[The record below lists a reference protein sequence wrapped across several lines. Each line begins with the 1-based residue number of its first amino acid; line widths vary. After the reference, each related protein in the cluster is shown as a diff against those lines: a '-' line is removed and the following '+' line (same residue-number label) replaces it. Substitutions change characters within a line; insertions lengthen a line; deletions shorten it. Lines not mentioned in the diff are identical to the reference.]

1 MTPNGVTA
9 GDWERDERTVAW
21 VYGGMLTGAAVVVA
35 SAKIATEPWQVTL
48 YTVVAAVV
56 LWLAHAYAAFVGHG
70 GRFDGGR
77 LGARL
82 RHAFAVESTILAAG
96 VPTIAATAVAAI
108 LGAGVSETGYVGAGA
123 AVATMVV
130 AAAHAARRS
139 GAGPIG
145 VAIGGTGAAL
155 IGGLLIAAKVA
166 LK

>member
-1 MTPNGVTA
+1 MSDPPN
-9 GDWERDERTVAW
+9 DWERDERTVAW

-48 YTVVAAVV
+48 YTLVATVV
-56 LWLAHAYAAFVGHG
+56 LWLAHSYAAFVGHG
-70 GRFDGGR
+70 GRFDGGQ

-82 RHAFAVESTILAAG
+82 RHAFAVESPILAAG
-96 VPTIAATAVAAI
+96 LPTVAATAVAA
-108 LGAGVSETGYVGAGA
+108 LAEASVSETGYVGAIA

-130 AAAHAARRS
+130 AASLAARRS
-139 GAGPIG
+139 GAGPAGIAVG
-145 VAIGGTGAAL
+145 ALGAAL

>member
-1 MTPNGVTA
+1 MRPG
-9 GDWERDERTVAW
+9 GWERDERTVAW
-21 VYGGMLTGAAVVVA
+21 VYGGILTGAAVVVA
-35 SAKIATEPWQVTL
+35 STKIATEPWQVTL
-48 YTVVAAVV
+48 YTAIAAVI
-56 LWLAHAYAAFVGHG
+56 LWLAHSYAAFVGHG
-70 GRFDGGR
+70 GRFEGGQ

-96 VPTIAATAVAAI
+96 MPTVAATAVAA
-108 LGAGVSETGYVGAGA
+108 LLDASVSETGYVGAIA

-139 GAGPIG
+139 GAGPVGIA
-145 VAIGGTGAAL
+145 VGAVSATV

>member
-1 MTPNGVTA
+1 MSPG
-9 GDWERDERTVAW
+9 GWERDERTVAW

-35 SAKIATEPWQVTL
+35 STKIATEPWQVTL
-48 YTVVAAVV
+48 YTAIAAVI
-56 LWLAHAYAAFVGHG
+56 LWIAHSYAAFVGHG
-70 GRFDGGR
+70 GRFEGGQ

-96 VPTIAATAVAAI
+96 MPTVAATAVAA
-108 LGAGVSETGYVGAGA
+108 LLDASVSETGYVGAIA

-139 GAGPIG
+139 GAGAVGIA
-145 VAIGGTGAAL
+145 VGAVTATL